1 MLAAQPE
8 GCRRFRAQVWFGMVG
23 EGRGGG
29 RVTHLPS
36 IDGALVAWV
45 GSFPAHVEEH
55 VVLPGGQFLHEV
67 GRKHPCPEDDAV
79 ILEAT
84 YRRGPEE

>member
-1 MLAAQPE
+1 MCGSGLWGRGE
-8 GCRRFRAQVWFGMVG
+8 
-23 EGRGGG
+23 EGRGG
-29 RVTHLPS
+29 VAHLPP

-45 GSFPAHVEEH
+45 GSLPAHVEEH
-55 VVLPGGQFLHEV
+55 VILSGSQFHHEV
-67 GRKHPCPEDDAV
+67 GREHPRPEDDAV